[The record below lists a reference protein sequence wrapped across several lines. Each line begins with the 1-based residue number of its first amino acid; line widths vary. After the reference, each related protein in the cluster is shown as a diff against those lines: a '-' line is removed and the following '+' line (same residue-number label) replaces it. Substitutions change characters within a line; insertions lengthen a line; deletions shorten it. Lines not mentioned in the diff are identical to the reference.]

1 MPSPAAHPDEAPGS
15 PRPGQARIGLLGGS
29 FDPPHLAHL
38 ALARLAVAQLQLD
51 ELRWMPAAQPWQ
63 KQGRAMSAP
72 EHRAAM
78 VRALIAGEPR
88 QTLDQRELQ
97 RGGVTYTVETLR
109 GCVRDQPTACWY
121 LVIGQDQ
128 YGRFDTW
135 RDWREILG
143 LVTLAVAGR
152 EGQAPQPPAVV
163 AAVPHRIA
171 VLNLPRMDV
180 SASEIR
186 TRCALGQP
194 IASLVGEA
202 VAGYIDRHALYR
214 GTPRS

>member
-1 MPSPAAHPDEAPGS
+1 MQEPLSAPSAASGIA
-15 PRPGQARIGLLGGS
+15 RPGAPRIGLLGGS

-38 ALARLAVAQLQLD
+38 ALARLALGELHLD

-88 QTLDQRELQ
+88 QAVDERELR

-109 GCVRDQPTACWY
+109 GCVAEQPEARWF

-135 RDWREILG
+135 REWREILG

-152 EGQAPQPPAVV
+152 DGQAPQPPSGV
-163 AAVPHRIA
+163 AAVPHRIE

-186 TRCALGQP
+186 TRSALGQP

-214 GTPRS
+214 GIPRS

>member
-1 MPSPAAHPDEAPGS
+1 MPPPLSGSSAGPGTS
-15 PRPGQARIGLLGGS
+15 RPGQARIGLLGGS

-38 ALARLAVAQLQLD
+38 ALARLAVDQLQLD

-63 KQGRAMSAP
+63 KVGRAMSAP

-78 VRALIAGEPR
+78 VRALIEGEPR
-88 QTLDQRELQ
+88 QSIDERELQ

-109 GCVRDQPTACWY
+109 GCVDEQPAARWF

-135 RDWREILG
+135 REWREILG

-163 AAVPHRIA
+163 AAVPHRA
-171 VLNLPRMDV
+171 VFLNLPRMDV

-186 TRCALGQP
+186 TRSALGQP

-214 GTPRS
+214 GIPRS